1 MSLTLLIHNIRL
13 LLTIDGILGF
23 PDSSVGKE
31 SACNAGDPG
40 LIPGSERS
48 TGEGIGYPFQYSWAS
63 LVAQLVKNPPT
74 MQETWVRSL
83 HWEDPLEKGKAIH
96 SSILAWRIPW
106 TVWWATIQ
114 RVTKSHTQLS
124 NKPPS
129 PPSLRYT
136 FRERDYIQEEQSDG
150 SAALRPHMRF
160 PASISRE
167 NHLHG
172 DEFYSSQRH

>member
-83 HWEDPLEKGKAIH
+83 H
-96 SSILAWRIPW
+96 
-106 TVWWATIQ
+106 
-114 RVTKSHTQLS
+114 
-124 NKPPS
+124 
-129 PPSLRYT
+129 
-136 FRERDYIQEEQSDG
+136 
-150 SAALRPHMRF
+150 
-160 PASISRE
+160 
-167 NHLHG
+167 
-172 DEFYSSQRH
+172 